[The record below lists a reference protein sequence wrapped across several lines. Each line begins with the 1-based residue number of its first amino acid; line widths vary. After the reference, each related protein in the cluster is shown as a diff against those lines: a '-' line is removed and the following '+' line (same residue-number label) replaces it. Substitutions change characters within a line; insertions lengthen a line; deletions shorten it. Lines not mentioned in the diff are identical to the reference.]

1 METARVITCLGTLV
15 AFAGAPALTAA
26 EDTCSG
32 YWVRVGTTEIVLSND
47 TTWPGHMAIAACESS
62 SCTYKDR
69 DGDSWTNRSE
79 STGRKGTWKT
89 VSGTGKYRKKA
100 DSGWWQT
107 SRTDVGTEGSISVGA
122 WGGTCK
128 LD

>member
-1 METARVITCLGTLV
+1 METRRVLAGIGALAACL
-15 AFAGAPALTAA
+15 GAPALAAA
-26 EDTCSG
+26 EDSCSG
-32 YWVRVGTTEIVLSND
+32 YWVRVGTTEIVLNND
-47 TTWPGHMAIAACESS
+47 PSWPGHMAIAACNGSD
-62 SCTYKDR
+62 CTYKDR

-79 STGRKGTWKT
+79 GTGRKGTWRT

-107 SRTDVGTEGSISVGA
+107 SRTDVGPEGSISVGA